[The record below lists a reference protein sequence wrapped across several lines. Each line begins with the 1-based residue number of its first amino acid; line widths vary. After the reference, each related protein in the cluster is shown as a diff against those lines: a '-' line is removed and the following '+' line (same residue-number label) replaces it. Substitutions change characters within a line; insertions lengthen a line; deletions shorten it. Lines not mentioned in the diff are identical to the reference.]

1 MDKKIAIEFAF
12 MRAVA
17 PTIVERGLALQ
28 ERLINCGHAPEQC
41 KVGDDDIPTAY
52 AKYARV
58 WAEAL
63 TEEFLRSK

>member
-12 MRAVA
+12 MRAIA
-17 PTIVERGLALQ
+17 PEFVKQGIALQ
-28 ERLINCGHAPEQC
+28 ERLINCGCDITQC
-41 KVGDDDIPTAY
+41 KVGEDDIPTAY
-52 AKYARV
+52 AKSARV